1 MPKSGVKK
9 DLGRALNQP
18 TKQFMKILK
27 IISLAIFLCCA
38 TNANAK
44 NIVILA
50 TGGTISGAGSSST
63 GAQYTP
69 GKIDID
75 QVVKTIPG
83 ITKLAGIKAEQIMQ
97 VASQDMTSATWLEI
111 SKKVNEMLA
120 MPAVEGVVITHG
132 TDTIEETAYFLNL
145 TIKSKKPVVIV
156 GSMRPGTSLSA
167 DGPLNLY
174 NAVALA
180 SSDAAFDKGVLVMFN
195 DEIFAARDVAKTHAT
210 NVAAFKSNNSGAMG
224 FVHYGKPEI
233 YYSSLRKHTYNTEF
247 NIKKTTS
254 LPKVDIVYAY
264 AGSDS
269 SAIDHFVEVGSKAI
283 IVAGVGDGNI
293 DKFSLEKLKAAAKK
307 GVIVVRSAHLGS
319 GAVVRNSEIND
330 NEFGFV
336 TADNLSPQKAR
347 ILTMLALTKTNN
359 IKQIQEMF
367 MKY

>member
-1 MPKSGVKK
+1 M
-9 DLGRALNQP
+9 RN
-18 TKQFMKILK
+18 LK
-27 IISLAIFLCCA
+27 VIFLAIFLSFSA
-38 TNANAK
+38 NANAK

-50 TGGTISGAGSSST
+50 TGGTISGAGASST
-63 GAQYTP
+63 GASYSP

-111 SKKVNEMLA
+111 SKKVNEMLV
-120 MPAVEGVVITHG
+120 MRAVEGVVITHG

-145 TIKSKKPVVIV
+145 TVKSKKPVVIV

-180 SSDAAFDKGVLVMFN
+180 SSNAAYNKGVLVMLN
-195 DEIFAARDVAKTHAT
+195 DEVFAARDVAKTHTT
-210 NVAAFKSNNSGAMG
+210 NVSSFQSNNSGAMG

-233 YYSSLRKHTYNTEF
+233 YYAPLRLHTYDTEF
-247 NIKKTTS
+247 NIRKTTS

-269 SAIDHFVEVGSKAI
+269 SVIDHFIDAGSKAI
-283 IVAGVGDGNI
+283 IIAGVGDGNI
-293 DKFSLEKLKAAAKK
+293 DKVSLEKLKAAAKK
-307 GVIVVRSAHLGS
+307 GVIVVRSAHLGA
-319 GAVVRNSEIND
+319 GAVARNSEVND
-330 NEFGFV
+330 DELGFV

-347 ILTMLALTKTNN
+347 ILTMLALTKTSNAE
-359 IKQIQEMF
+359 QIQDMF
-367 MKY
+367 ARY